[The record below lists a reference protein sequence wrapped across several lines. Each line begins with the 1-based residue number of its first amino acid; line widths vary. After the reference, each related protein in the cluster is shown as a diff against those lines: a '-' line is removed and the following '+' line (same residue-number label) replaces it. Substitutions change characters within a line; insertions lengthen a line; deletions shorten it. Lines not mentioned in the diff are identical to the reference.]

1 MRGIITGSSSGI
13 GKAIK
18 EHLKQLNFEIIELKS
33 RLENSKKLEQEI
45 KSLQGKIDFLINAA
59 GIGIFE
65 PMQTISIEKIEKL
78 IAINLTAPIILSKL
92 LLPKLKKTQGVIIN
106 ITSIE
111 ALRASKY
118 SALYSASKAG
128 LYHFS
133 KCLFEE
139 VRKDGI
145 KVVTI
150 NPDLTN
156 TPFFEKNSLQFKPK
170 QGEEFSINPNEI
182 AKLTEVILTSQ
193 AVITDITLRPQKVG
207 IIKTMKH

>member
-1 MRGIITGSSSGI
+1 MRGVITGSSSGI
-13 GKAIK
+13 GKAIAT
-18 EHLKQLNFEIIELKS
+18 HLYNLGYEIIPLKS
-33 RLENSKKLEQEI
+33 RLENSKKLKQEV
-45 KSLQGKIDFLINAA
+45 KSIQGEIDFLINAA
-59 GIGIFE
+59 GIGVFE

-92 LLPKLKKTQGVIIN
+92 LLPKLKKTEGVIIN

-128 LYHFS
+128 LYHFG

-156 TPFFEKNSLQFKPK
+156 TPFFEKNNLQFKPK
-170 QGEEFSINPNEI
+170 QGAEFSINPNEI
-182 AKLTEVILTSQ
+182 AKLVEVILNSQ
-193 AVITDITLRPQKVG
+193 AAITDITLRPQKVG
-207 IIKTMKH
+207 IEKLKP